1 MVCIAGVNEVNKLLP
16 RFTLKNLRKNRVN
29 SVISAM
35 SLIRGQLFSVC
46 LLLAAKYST
55 AVELTFELAD
65 NAHECFYQDI
75 DKGTAVTLEFQV
87 SWGTRE
93 THCQLQKRFRD

>member
-1 MVCIAGVNEVNKLLP
+1 MV
-16 RFTLKNLRKNRVN
+16 
-29 SVISAM
+29 
-35 SLIRGQLFSVC
+35 SLGQVFSVC
-46 LLLAAKYST
+46 LLLVAKYST

-87 SWGTRE
+87 SPTAKII
-93 THCQLQKRFRD
+93 HCQLPSPFRG